1 MATKKV
7 ARKRLNADRV
17 KSLYK
22 SGKTKGSISAV
33 AAKIGAS
40 YVGVRRNLLAQ
51 GVKLA

>member
-1 MATKKV
+1 MAKKV

-22 SGKTKGSISAV
+22 KLKSISAV
-33 AAKIGAS
+33 AKRIGAS
-40 YVGVRRNLLAQ
+40 YVGVRRNLLSQ